1 MQDRFEKRYRDNCVI
16 YILIYAFIGMMTGL
30 IFDALI
36 TFLMT
41 VSPDTAKSMAS
52 YMGIATFAASSIAI
66 LAPKAGYKRII
77 IFAAIVTS
85 ASLAAISYVQNQ
97 WLISACLFL
106 LMTGITLF
114 DVILSPYIATYTA
127 AASRTSFMTKA
138 SCASVLGT
146 IIGTFAGGPMIVL
159 LFSKKL
165 NIPYN
170 AAKILTQDISS
181 FSFGYY
187 SGYIDAH
194 RIVMMVFAAA
204 SILILIPAFS
214 IRESVGD
221 HASHAKEK
229 QSSGLPELLNKY
241 VVLFLIYTI
250 LSRFA
255 ASLIAPYVS
264 VYLTK
269 IGINRA
275 AVSMLATLQYLSAL
289 VFMASSGKLVKKIG
303 QIYAIA
309 ALCLASVPFMLI
321 LANGHR
327 FGSQVELIV
336 GTALF
341 FRAGLANAAVP
352 VTNSLTME
360 LVPKKSWALYASLV
374 FMMQSTAQIFAGLFT
389 KLYLFNNT
397 SGYADAYYYAA
408 ILYITAHGMLLAAF
422 SKRYNCSERA
432 ECNQKH
438 ISSTTG
444 Q

>member
-1 MQDRFEKRYRDNCVI
+1 MQDRFEKRYHDNCVI
-16 YILIYAFIGMMTGL
+16 YIVIYAFIGMMTGL

-36 TFLMT
+36 TFLMA
-41 VSPDTAKSMAS
+41 VSPDIAKSMAS
-52 YMGIATFAASSIAI
+52 YMGVATFAASSITI
-66 LAPKAGYKRII
+66 LAPKTGYKKII
-77 IFAAIVTS
+77 IFAAIITS

-97 WLISACLFL
+97 WFISACLFL

-127 AASRTSFMTKA
+127 ATSRTSFLTKA

-146 IIGTFAGGPMIVL
+146 IIGTFAGGPMIVF
-159 LFSKKL
+159 LFSRKL

-204 SILILIPAFS
+204 STLILIPAFS
-214 IRESVGD
+214 IKESVGD
-221 HASHAKEK
+221 HASHSKEK

-303 QIYAIA
+303 QIYATA

-321 LANGHR
+321 LAKGHS
-327 FGSQVELIV
+327 FGSQAGFIV

-341 FRAGLANAAVP
+341 FRAGLANASVP
-352 VTNSLTME
+352 IVNSLAME

-389 KLYLFNNT
+389 KLYLFNN
-397 SGYADAYYYAA
+397 SGGYADAYYYAA
-408 ILYITAHGMLLAAF
+408 IIYIAAHGMLLIVF
-422 SKRYNCSERA
+422 SKKYNCAERA
-432 ECNQKH
+432 GCNQKH